1 MCSESLTFLAR
12 CVDPGGIL
20 GCGLHTRRAGRR
32 SLVVKQDDR
41 VTGLVMMMGDEIQ
54 FGGTQ
59 YE

>member
-1 MCSESLTFLAR
+1 
-12 CVDPGGIL
+12 VDPGGIL

-32 SLVVKQDDR
+32 SLAVKQDDR
-41 VTGLVMMMGDEIQ
+41 VTGVLMMMGDEIQ